1 MDLLPAVLLL
11 LALRAGAPN
20 VEAPGA
26 STCRLQPSNWS
37 RMAAAPA
44 TSESRPVNVLVV
56 QSDGHLRWN
65 GSSVTEAQAREYLG
79 LLPQMVANWLMVLT
93 LDRGAD
99 CNTVSRTRKMMDS
112 VLSCNQSNCAEVSAI
127 DH

>member
-1 MDLLPAVLLL
+1 
-11 LALRAGAPN
+11 
-20 VEAPGA
+20 
-26 STCRLQPSNWS
+26 
-37 RMAAAPA
+37 MAAAPA
-44 TSESRPVNVLVV
+44 TSESRLVNVLVV